1 MSRPRPSFY
10 NTLGRRLEPLE
21 TGEPGVARIYTCGP
35 TVYGHAHIGNLR
47 TFLFED
53 ILRRSLEYLGYEVVQ
68 VMNLT
73 DIDDKTILGAAEKGV
88 TLDEYTQ
95 PFIDSFFEDL
105 ATLHVE
111 PAEQYPKATEHVP
124 EMIALVE
131 ALVEKGYAYPSEG
144 SIFFRIAN
152 DEDYGRLSG
161 FNLDQ
166 VRQGE
171 RVASDEYEKE
181 DARDFVLWKGAKP
194 GEPSWDSPW
203 GPGRPGW
210 HLECSAM
217 SMKYLGETFDIHSGG
232 VDNIFPHH
240 ENEIAQSE
248 SATGKPF
255 ARHWLHSEHLIVD
268 GEKMSKSLG
277 NFYTLKQLLE
287 RGAKPRAIRYL
298 FLSVHYKKKLNFTFD
313 SLDDAR
319 AALKRIDQMRF
330 ALEHAAVA
338 ADRSNVPPDAPAD
351 PPNVP
356 PNAPADRPDVAVD
369 APVDR
374 PNAPPAPSADPPN
387 VAVDVSVDRPPPNR
401 AAASITPAIDTL
413 QTTFAAALADDLNTS
428 KALAAVFDFVRAVNK
443 AIEGNALAQG
453 DKTRILA
460 ALADVDNVLGV
471 LDPADWSAASLTT
484 DATAA
489 DAESA
494 PGLTDTAIDAL
505 VQERTDARAAKNFA
519 RSDEIRDQLAA
530 EGIVLE
536 DTPAGTRWKRS

>member
-1 MSRPRPSFY
+1 MAEPETARPAPSFY
-10 NTLGRRLEPLE
+10 NTLGRGSEPLDPVD
-21 TGEPGVARIYTCGP
+21 PGKVRIYTCGP

-53 ILRRSLEYLGYEVVQ
+53 ILRRSLRYLGFDVVQ

-73 DIDDKTILGAAEKGV
+73 DIDDKTILGAAEQGV

-105 ATLHVE
+105 ETLHIE
-111 PAEQYPKATEHVP
+111 PAEQYPKATEHIP

-131 ALVEKGYAYPSEG
+131 KLVEEGYGYESDG
-144 SIFFRIAN
+144 SIFFRIAS

-161 FNLDQ
+161 FDLDQ

-171 RVASDEYEKE
+171 RVASDEYDKE

-217 SMKYLGETFDIHSGG
+217 SMKYLGETFDIHCGG

-277 NFYTLKQLLE
+277 NFYTLKELLE

-298 FLSVHYKKKLNFTFD
+298 FLSVHYRKKLNFTFEG
-313 SLDDAR
+313 LDDA
-319 AALKRIDQMRF
+319 
-330 ALEHAAVA
+330 
-338 ADRSNVPPDAPAD
+338 
-351 PPNVP
+351 
-356 PNAPADRPDVAVD
+356 
-369 APVDR
+369 
-374 PNAPPAPSADPPN
+374 
-387 VAVDVSVDRPPPNR
+387 
-401 AAASITPAIDTL
+401 
-413 QTTFAAALADDLNTS
+413 
-428 KALAAVFDFVRAVNK
+428 
-443 AIEGNALAQG
+443 
-453 DKTRILA
+453 
-460 ALADVDNVLGV
+460 
-471 LDPADWSAASLTT
+471 
-484 DATAA
+484 
-489 DAESA
+489 
-494 PGLTDTAIDAL
+494 
-505 VQERTDARAAKNFA
+505 
-519 RSDEIRDQLAA
+519 
-530 EGIVLE
+530 
-536 DTPAGTRWKRS
+536 